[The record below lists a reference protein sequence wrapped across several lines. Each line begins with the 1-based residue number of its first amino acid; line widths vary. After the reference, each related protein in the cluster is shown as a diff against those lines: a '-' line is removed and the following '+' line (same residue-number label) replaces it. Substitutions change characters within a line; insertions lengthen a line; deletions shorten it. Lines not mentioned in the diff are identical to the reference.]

1 MQAVI
6 LAAGKGTRMLPLT
19 ETRPKPMLKVANKP
33 ILEHNLEQLTDL
45 VDEVILV
52 VSYKKEII
60 ENYFGTDFNGLKI
73 KYVEQKELLGTGN
86 ALERAKNELEDDF
99 IVLSGDD
106 LYFREDIKKVLK
118 KKPCILIKEVEN
130 PEDFGVVE
138 IENNKVIG
146 LEEKPKNA
154 RSNLVNSGLYHLNK
168 EIFSHNLKLSERGE
182 YELTDY
188 IKSILPIDFVIAAKW
203 IPLTYPWNLLEANK
217 FLISEIEENEIR
229 GKVEDNVYIGEK
241 VIIGEGSVIKSG
253 SYIESNVIIGRNC
266 KIGPNSYIRGFT
278 SIGDNCHIGNSVEI
292 KNSIF
297 FENSNAP
304 HLNYVG
310 DSIIG
315 ANCNLGAGTIIANLR
330 HDEANIKVEVKGKF
344 VDTKKRKFGAV
355 VGDNVKFGIG
365 TLIYPG
371 RKISSYKRT
380 LPGEIVKKN
389 L

>member
-1 MQAVI
+1 M
-6 LAAGKGTRMLPLT
+6 
-19 ETRPKPMLKVANKP
+19 
-33 ILEHNLEQLTDL
+33 
-45 VDEVILV
+45 
-52 VSYKKEII
+52 
-60 ENYFGTDFNGLKI
+60 
-73 KYVEQKELLGTGN
+73 
-86 ALERAKNELEDDF
+86 
-99 IVLSGDD
+99 
-106 LYFREDIKKVLK
+106 
-118 KKPCILIKEVEN
+118 
-130 PEDFGVVE
+130 
-138 IENNKVIG
+138 
-146 LEEKPKNA
+146 
-154 RSNLVNSGLYHLNK
+154 
-168 EIFSHNLKLSERGE
+168 KLSERGE

-188 IKSILPIDFVIAAKW
+188 IKSILPIDFVVAERW
-203 IPLTYPWNLLEANK
+203 IPLTYLWNLLEANK

-241 VIIGEGSVIKSG
+241 VIVGEGSVIKSG

-297 FENSNAP
+297 FENSKAP

-344 VDTKKRKFGAV
+344 VDTKKRKFGAI

-371 RKISSYKRT
+371 RKISSYKKT